1 MPTPGRDE
9 VARLALNKSS
19 LSEQGK
25 RLRIYERHL
34 PSLDLKRRQLIAE
47 RSRARKALQETR
59 ERIDAQGTSIARDL
73 PMLSSDAVDPSGL
86 VDIERV
92 SIQKENVVG
101 ITLPRL
107 HEVEIVRRPISLLTQ
122 PAWLDVLI
130 ERLASML
137 ELRILGEVQGQ
148 RLERLEEAVQT
159 ITQRVNLFDKVLI
172 PRTREHIRRIRIH
185 LSDAERAA
193 VVAGKIAKRKRAGGE
208 AP

>member
-1 MPTPGRDE
+1 M
-9 VARLALNKSS
+9 ARLALNKSS

-47 RSRARKALQETR
+47 RARARKELETTRDHIEAL
-59 ERIDAQGTSIARDL
+59 AASIGRDL
-73 PMLSSDAVDPSGL
+73 PMLSTEAVDPSGL
-86 VDIERV
+86 VNIGHV
-92 SIQKENVVG
+92 SIEQENIVG
-101 ITLPRL
+101 VSLPRL
-107 HEVEIVRRPISLLTQ
+107 HEVEIVRQAISLLTQ

-137 ELRILGEVQGQ
+137 ELRLLGEVQSE
-148 RLERLEEAVQT
+148 RVDALEAAVQT
-159 ITQRVNLFDKVLI
+159 ITQRVNHFEKVLI

>member
-1 MPTPGRDE
+1 

-47 RSRARKALQETR
+47 RSKARKELRKTRGRIEALG
-59 ERIDAQGTSIARDL
+59 ASIARDL
-73 PMLSSDAVDPSGL
+73 PMLSTDAVDPSRL
-86 VDIERV
+86 VDIGHV
-92 SIQKENVVG
+92 SIGQENIVG
-101 ITLPRL
+101 VSLPRF
-107 HEVEIVRRPISLLTQ
+107 HEVEIVRHAISLLIQ

-130 ERLASML
+130 DRLASML
-137 ELRILGEVQGQ
+137 ELRVLGEVQSE
-148 RLERLEEAVQT
+148 RLERLEAAVQT
-159 ITQRVNLFDKVLI
+159 ITQRVNLFEKVLI

-193 VVAGKIAKRKRAGGE
+193 VVAGKIAKRKRADGE